1 MEITP
6 ELENCKQVNAISISR
21 GFREELGTDD
31 NDEPRIYS
39 TNCAHAIYAPLPRS
53 CAVVPYQLVPMKVYD
68 CRHVVKA
75 IFASNQSVLS
85 LTNILGSY
93 LACKV
98 IKEMYHQHHLIE
110 GPYRL
115 HSKPEV
121 QKYNHLMTK
130 LEVLSGVVLN
140 DKRSV
145 REHWE
150 KALGPYR
157 RQVFA
162 ELCNNNEIVR
172 CFAKELPDGLLSLPQ
187 LSDYALGVA
196 KKPPHD
202 PPNIPIHH
210 LSAPLAV
217 LSKVRTVILLDD
229 SGSIPLNSDSPLYGE
244 KISPESRW
252 DQAHQ
257 IIGSVAAKVTQ
268 YSRHGIDLHF
278 LNRTTFYP
286 CLHTEREARE
296 AFNIVAP
303 ANGTPTGAR
312 VNDILDAYMCT
323 LRYYRDL
330 TPLNLLIITYGEAN
344 GEETLRWTV
353 EEHLTNLI
361 NRGYPAHQLGIEFVQ
376 VSDCMNAS
384 RQLVK
389 LEVQVNRHFK
399 RDILGVTA
407 IAQISNIN
415 PDLLLG
421 IATSGIHARINRYM
435 RTPRINRRWING
447 DIVVK

>member
-1 MEITP
+1 MKITP
-6 ELENCKQVNAISISR
+6 ESKSYRQVNAISINR
-21 GFREELGTDD
+21 AFKEELGTDD
-31 NDEPRIYS
+31 NDKVWIYPV
-39 TNCAHAIYAPLPRS
+39 NCADAIYVPLPRP
-53 CAVVPYQLVPMKVYD
+53 CPVVAFQPVSTKVHD

-93 LACKV
+93 LVCKV
-98 IKEMYHQHHLIE
+98 INEKRHHHHIFE
-110 GPYRL
+110 GPYHL

-130 LEVLSGVVLN
+130 LEMLSGVVLN

-145 REHWE
+145 REDWE

-162 ELCNNNEIVR
+162 ELCNNNDIVR
-172 CFAKELPDGLLSLPQ
+172 CFSEELPGGLLSLPQ
-187 LSDYALGVA
+187 LSDYALGIA
-196 KKPPHD
+196 KKPHHD
-202 PPNIPIHH
+202 PPNIPVLH

-229 SGSIPLNSDSPLYGE
+229 NRSISLDSP
-244 KISPESRW
+244 SPLHDGKVSAESCW
-252 DQAHQ
+252 DEVHQ
-257 IIGSVAAKVTQ
+257 IIASVAAKVTQ

-278 LNRTTFYP
+278 LNRATFYP
-286 CLHTEREARE
+286 GLHTEREARE
-296 AFNIVAP
+296 AFNIEAP

-312 VNDILDAYMCT
+312 INDILDAYMCT

-376 VSDCMNAS
+376 VSDCMNATG
-384 RQLVK
+384 QLVE
-389 LEVQVNRHFK
+389 LVVQVNRHFK

-407 IAQISNIN
+407 TAQISNIN
-415 PDLLLG
+415 SDLLLS

-435 RTPRINRRWING
+435 RTPRINGRWIL
-447 DIVVK
+447 